1 MRITLELT
9 SRELEQLLIGVDELK
24 STYQTLQRKAL
35 ILESQED
42 NIMFEEAAT
51 EIDAL
56 KEKLLNQIRPQV
68 VPKEQE

>member
-1 MRITLELT
+1 MKFTLDLT

-68 VPKEQE
+68 VPLV